1 MTLATMLLGIL
12 VVLLVRSA
20 VSLVA
25 LRFGKQ
31 SGRRN
36 GVC

>member
-12 VVLLVRSA
+12 FVLLVRSA
-20 VSLVA
+20 VSLVTQR
-25 LRFGKQ
+25 LGKQ